1 MNELTGFQ
9 ESIKYAARAGCL
21 IVIASA
27 IISIMI
33 MEMHLRLEFT
43 DNPDEEAKID
53 NLIGRIFQLVCVG
66 VVIFVWN
73 YLVTHY
79 V

>member
-9 ESIKYAARAGCL
+9 ESIKYVAGAGCL

>member
-9 ESIKYAARAGCL
+9 ESIKYSAGAGCF

-53 NLIGRIFQLVCVG
+53 NLIGRIFQLVCVSE
-66 VVIFVWN
+66 
-73 YLVTHY
+73 
-79 V
+79 

>member
-9 ESIKYAARAGCL
+9 ESIKYVAGAGCL
-21 IVIASA
+21 IIIAGA

-33 MEMHLRLEFT
+33 MEMHLRLEST
-43 DNPDEEAKID
+43 DKEAKMD
-53 NLIGRIFQLVCVG
+53 KLIGCMFQSVCV
-66 VVIFVWN
+66 VAIIFTWY